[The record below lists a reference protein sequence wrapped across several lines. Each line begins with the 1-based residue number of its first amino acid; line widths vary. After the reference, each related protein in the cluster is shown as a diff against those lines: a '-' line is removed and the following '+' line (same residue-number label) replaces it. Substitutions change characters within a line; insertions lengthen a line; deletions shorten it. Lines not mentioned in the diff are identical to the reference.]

1 MVHSQRVCCVCN
13 EWKRVHL
20 WAYRVC
26 PHAFRWEIEKK
37 DSSSSIQSVSKK
49 KALLCSACYA
59 RQKRT
64 KQAADKEKCVWDIGN
79 LVYKRSKVHHVSNF
93 EQIPV
98 VFHVC
103 HSRSFRARISPFT
116 KLPLLGMFIGW
127 IHSIRSSLC
136 AGWLVS
142 LHAIFLRFSFPGW
155 EPLRWNVCEFVFFS
169 VSDDLNILP
178 IFVKYVTLSILR
190 ASIIHKCKWI
200 NLRHSKIAVSHSL
213 C

>member
-1 MVHSQRVCCVCN
+1 M
-13 EWKRVHL
+13 
-20 WAYRVC
+20 

-37 DSSSSIQSVSKK
+37 GSSSSIQPVSKK

-155 EPLRWNVCEFVFFS
+155 EPLRWNVCECFFS
-169 VSDDLNILP
+169 LCFRWS
-178 IFVKYVTLSILR
+178 KYF
-190 ASIIHKCKWI
+190 AY
-200 NLRHSKIAVSHSL
+200 L
-213 C
+213 CEICDFEHLKSVYYT

>member
-1 MVHSQRVCCVCN
+1 M
-13 EWKRVHL
+13 
-20 WAYRVC
+20 

-37 DSSSSIQSVSKK
+37 DSSSSIQPVSKK

-103 HSRSFRARISPFT
+103 HSRSFRTRTFRPLPNYHYSGCSLVGSIPFGALCVLVGWFLCMPFFFVSLSPVGSLFA
-116 KLPLLGMFIGW
+116 GMCVNLFF
-127 IHSIRSSLC
+127 SLC
-136 AGWLVS
+136 
-142 LHAIFLRFSFPGW
+142 F
-155 EPLRWNVCEFVFFS
+155 RWSKYFAYLCEICDFEHLKS
-169 VSDDLNILP
+169 V
-178 IFVKYVTLSILR
+178 YYT
-190 ASIIHKCKWI
+190 
-200 NLRHSKIAVSHSL
+200 
-213 C
+213 